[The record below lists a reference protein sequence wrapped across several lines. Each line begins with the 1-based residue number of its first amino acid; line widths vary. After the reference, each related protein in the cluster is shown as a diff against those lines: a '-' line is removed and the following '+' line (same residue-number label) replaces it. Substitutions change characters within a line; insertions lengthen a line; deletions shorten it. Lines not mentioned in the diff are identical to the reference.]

1 MTEKKD
7 DPSKD
12 PEIAVSAVPVN
23 NTATNTNGPPIP
35 AGHSRFYCH
44 KCHAPYDLPDKATT
58 WRCSNCSTFNSIT
71 QGECEWCTIL

>member
-7 DPSKD
+7 DPSKE

-23 NTATNTNGPPIP
+23 NTAANTNGPPIP

-44 KCHAPYDLPDKATT
+44 KCHAVSPFPIMK
-58 WRCSNCSTFNSIT
+58 
-71 QGECEWCTIL
+71 